1 MEGCTEDKSNGQ
13 GSARERRGD
22 EFVFVLIVGT
32 GMAAHPWLFR
42 PCHGKDGEF
51 SVGAGASFQ
60 AMRTISQLQSG
71 ESMDELARAQW
82 RDAAR
87 ARG

>member
-1 MEGCTEDKSNGQ
+1 MDRKYGQ
-13 GSARERRGD
+13 ERAGERRREGFFLFSLVD
-22 EFVFVLIVGT
+22 T
-32 GMAAHPWLFR
+32 GITAHPWLFR

-60 AMRTISQLQSG
+60 AMRTISQLQGGDSR
-71 ESMDELARAQW
+71 DELARAQW